1 MMLKNFTMIA
11 LPFSSLLVLYAN
23 PCGRLAL
30 KFDAGLAGERASPEL
45 QWKYLPIRYRVQ
57 VSSG

>member
-1 MMLKNFTMIA
+1 MIA